1 MTPVSPDTFLS
12 LAHLGRVGTEVGR
25 PAYLDQ
31 PGVEVG
37 HSAHLDLARVEVG
50 HSAQHERPDAAL
62 RGPGNPGSA
71 TLPPGIVHF
80 GPGAFHRVHQAWY
93 VDRLLVDDA
102 RWGICG
108 VSLRSPDVRD
118 ALVPQDGLYTLATLD
133 EHTSYQVIGSLR
145 EILVAP
151 EDPEKVLARLSA
163 PTTRV
168 VTITVTEKGY
178 CLDAKGDLD
187 THHADIQRDL
197 RQPHLPTSLIGY
209 LAEGLRRRR
218 AMGANSLT
226 IISCDNLIDNG
237 TRLARAVGQLAELQ
251 EAGLAHWIED
261 HTSFPRTMVDSI
273 TPATTDE
280 LRQRVNGVLGMKDRW
295 PVQRESF
302 VQWVLEDRLPPGG
315 PDWAS
320 TGVTVTDDVAGYDH
334 AKLRLLNGAHSSLAY
349 LGLLAGHETVEEA
362 MRDERLSS
370 LVATMM
376 REDVRPSLRAPRGL
390 DLNAY
395 IDSILR
401 RFRNPAIRH
410 ALAQIACDGS
420 QKLPIR
426 LLGTIRDALQAGRSI
441 ERLCVPVAGWMHF
454 VRRQAARGE
463 RVTDPLAERLFE
475 VGRTCQNRS
484 QIDIPAFLGIDI
496 VFPASLVQNAAFTN
510 ALARAYDDLAV
521 ED

>member
-1 MTPVSPDTFLS
+1 MTPVSPDIFLS
-12 LAHLGRVGTEVGR
+12 MAHLGRLGAEVGR
-25 PAYLDQ
+25 PAYLD
-31 PGVEVG
+31 
-37 HSAHLDLARVEVG
+37 
-50 HSAQHERPDAAL
+50 RPDAVF
-62 RGPGNPGSA
+62 RGPGNRGSA
-71 TLPPGIVHF
+71 TPPLGIVHF

-151 EDPEKVLARLSA
+151 EDPEKVLAKLSA

-178 CLDAKGDLD
+178 CLDAAGDLD
-187 THHADIQRDL
+187 TNHADIQRDL
-197 RQPHLPTSLIGY
+197 RQSHLPASLIGY
-209 LAEGLRRRR
+209 LVEGLRRRR
-218 AMGANSLT
+218 TVGAEPLT
-226 IISCDNLIDNG
+226 VISCDNLIDNG
-237 TRLARAVGQLAELQ
+237 ARLARAVGQLAELR
-251 EAGLAHWIED
+251 EPGLAHWIED
-261 HTSFPRTMVDSI
+261 HARFPRTMVDSI

-280 LRQRVNGVLGMKDRW
+280 LRQRVNGVMGMKDRW

-302 VQWVLEDRLPPGG
+302 VQWVLEDRLAPRG

-320 TGVTVTDDVAGYDH
+320 AGVTLTDDVAGYDH

-349 LGLLAGHETVEEA
+349 LGLLAGHETVAEA

-370 LVATMM
+370 LVGTMM
-376 REDVRPSLRAPRGL
+376 RADVRPTLRAPRGL

-395 IDSILR
+395 IDAILR

-426 LLGTIRDALQAGRSI
+426 LLGTIRDTLQAGRPI

-463 RVTDPLAERLFE
+463 RVTDPLAQQLFE

-484 QIDIPAFLGIDI
+484 RIDVPAFLGLDT
-496 VFPASLVQNAAFTN
+496 VFPASLVQNVAFTN
-510 ALARAYDDLAV
+510 TLARAYDELAV
-521 ED
+521 EG